1 MFKLTRTSFYYLH
14 KHTLFNG
21 DLNFWSAATYCVD
34 FFCFGLCR
42 LTGEKKKFI
51 DKNLNKTIPSF
62 SSFCSAVYSMITT
75 ITLPVTS
82 SPQFHKWMG
91 NDRNV
96 KTTAHNFNIG
106 NLSLCPPSSF
116 IPWPSIWRYYLA
128 VPRPSLFL
136 SRPSFAVFF
145 PLSRA
150 NDRMS
155 PSSVTNFLGSAHL
168 WRRHVNINAKVREE
182 WRNGDGGTWKND
194 VWKRQ
199 RKLFLEPMAR
209 LINNAQQ
216 MHRMTTVRTAFD
228 GNVTLMLR

>member
-51 DKNLNKTIPSF
+51 DKNLKTIPSF

-96 KTTAHNFNIG
+96 KTTAHNLNIG
-106 NLSLCPPSSF
+106 NLFLCPPLFFHTLTFHLTLISRCPSPPLSFSLVPLSPSFSLFRALTIGCHPLLSQISS
-116 IPWPSIWRYYLA
+116 
-128 VPRPSLFL
+128 VPRISEDDTLISTP
-136 SRPSFAVFF
+136 R
-145 PLSRA
+145 
-150 NDRMS
+150 
-155 PSSVTNFLGSAHL
+155 SV
-168 WRRHVNINAKVREE
+168 
-182 WRNGDGGTWKND
+182 RNG
-194 VWKRQ
+194 V
-199 RKLFLEPMAR
+199 MAMVR
-209 LINNAQQ
+209 
-216 MHRMTTVRTAFD
+216 RERTTCESDSVSFSSNRSYE
-228 GNVTLMLR
+228 